1 MDEKIDSGD
10 LPLLSVNNLVISF
23 AQEDG
28 VKRVIDQVNF
38 ELYKGEILG
47 IVGESGSGKTLS
59 CLSIMQLLPP
69 GAIIEA
75 GQILFRDQSLID
87 LLQSSEE
94 KLQSIRGNRISM
106 VFQEPMSAL
115 NPSHRCGKQVAEI
128 ISLHHPEKSEA
139 QIKADVLAL
148 FQKVNLPDVERI
160 YKSYI
165 HQLSGGQL
173 QRVMI
178 AMAIANKP
186 AIIIAD
192 EPTTALD
199 VTVQESILDLLL
211 TLKED
216 FNCSIIFISHDLG
229 VIKKIANRIVVMQ
242 KGKVVEEGL
251 TKNVFENAQH
261 LYTKALIA
269 CRPPLDYR
277 LSRLPIVQDFINVSE
292 SEHAQ
297 ITQHLKVTDGTFNA
311 RLADL
316 QKADVLLEVQNLSK
330 YYPAQK
336 SFWGKALSYT
346 KAVDEVSFT
355 MKKGETLGLVG
366 ESGCGKSTLGRAI
379 LRLIS
384 PTAGKVVFEGKDVFG
399 FSNEEMRKMRKHMQI
414 IFQDP
419 YSSLNPRM
427 KIGEAIK
434 EPMIIHHL
442 YESNEI
448 RTEKVMELLDVV
460 GLSRDHYNRYPHQFS
475 GGQRQR
481 INIARTLSLNPKF
494 IVCDESVSALDV
506 SVQAQVL
513 NLLMDL
519 KAQFDLTYLFISHDI
534 SVVKHISDNIMV
546 MEKGKIVEKGNS
558 EEVYRQPQNAYTK
571 RLIEAVP
578 K

>member
-28 VKRVIDQVNF
+28 IKRVIDQVNF

-148 FQKVNLPDVERI
+148 FQKVKLPDVERI

-277 LSRLPIVQDFINVSE
+277 LSRLPIVQDFINVPE

-297 ITQHLKVTDGTFNA
+297 ITQHLKVTDATFNA

-481 INIARTLSLNPKF
+481 INIARTLSLNPRF

>member
-148 FQKVNLPDVERI
+148 FQKVKLPDVERI

-316 QKADVLLEVQNLSK
+316 KKADVLLEVQNLSK

-442 YESNEI
+442 YESNEK

>member
-28 VKRVIDQVNF
+28 IKRVIDQVNF

-139 QIKADVLAL
+139 QIKDDVLAL
-148 FQKVNLPDVERI
+148 FQKVKLPDVERI

-297 ITQHLKVTDGTFNA
+297 ITQHLKVSDETFNA

-316 QKADVLLEVQNLSK
+316 KKADVLLEVQNLSK

>member
-1 MDEKIDSGD
+1 MNEKIDSGD

-23 AQEDG
+23 AHEDG
-28 VKRVIDQVNF
+28 IKRVIDQVNF

-59 CLSIMQLLPP
+59 CLAIMQLLPP
-69 GAIIEA
+69 GAIIA
-75 GQILFRDQSLID
+75 SGQILFRDDTITD

-94 KLQSIRGNRISM
+94 KLQTIRGNRISM

-128 ISLHHPEKSEA
+128 ISLHHPEKSTA
-139 QIKADVLAL
+139 QIKAEVLAL
-148 FQKVNLPDVERI
+148 FQKVKLPDVERI

-186 AIIIAD
+186 AVIIAD

-211 TLKED
+211 ALKDD

-242 KGKVVEEGL
+242 KGIVVEEGL

-277 LSRLPIVQDFINVSE
+277 LSRLPIVQDFINVPE

-297 ITQHLKVTDGTFNA
+297 ITQHLKVSDETFHA
-311 RLADL
+311 RLTSL
-316 QKADVLLEVQNLSK
+316 QKADVLLDVQNLSK

-379 LRLIS
+379 LRLIT
-384 PTAGKVVFEGKDVFG
+384 PTAGKVIFEEKDVFA
-399 FSNEEMRKMRKHMQI
+399 FSNSEMRKMRKHMQI

-434 EPMIIHHL
+434 EPMIIHNM
-442 YESNEI
+442 YESNEV
-448 RTEKVMELLDVV
+448 RTEKVMALLDVV

-558 EEVYRQPQNAYTK
+558 EEVYHHPQNQYTR
-571 RLIEAVP
+571 RLIDAVP

>member
-28 VKRVIDQVNF
+28 IKRVIDQVNF

-148 FQKVNLPDVERI
+148 FQKVKLPDVERI

-316 QKADVLLEVQNLSK
+316 KKADVLLEVQNLSK

-379 LRLIS
+379 LRLIT